1 MGAELISIYYILSKQ
16 ESTQIILKIKNEFF
30 IFKVLY
36 FSHDLKGKRAFF
48 FAESVV
54 MADAFRDG
62 SQTVHTLVSQ
72 QQVLMVNV
80 VAETSKNLVLDCRLL
95 PPGGL
100 TAVGCTCL
108 SNTTHDLTSGHT

>member
-1 MGAELISIYYILSKQ
+1 M
-16 ESTQIILKIKNEFF
+16 ILKVRGLF
-30 IFKVLY
+30 
-36 FSHDLKGKRAFF
+36 FF
-48 FAESVV
+48 FAESEV

-80 VAETSKNLVLDCRLL
+80 GAETSKNLVLDYRLL